1 MSMDG
6 VERLEAGSAGSAG
19 PGLSARALVRLA
31 RPKQWSKSAF
41 VLIGPVYAL
50 MDKKVTLEGAWM
62 ATLVTAAVF
71 ALASS
76 ACYVVN
82 DLLDAPKDRLHPR
95 KRRRPIA
102 SGQVG
107 PGVAVGYSLALLA
120 GAGALLGLLGAKA
133 ALWVG
138 LSALVYAANV
148 NAYSFLLKRI
158 VIADVMCLSL
168 GFVLRVLAG
177 CWAVGVQPSTWLLN
191 CTLFLAMFLS
201 FGKRLGERKTV
212 EDAASIRSVQSVYT
226 DELLR
231 TAVAVSGVATL
242 ITYAG
247 YIQWRDGR
255 FGADHFNVLWLTM
268 LPATYGLLRCIVL
281 LERGKYDDPT
291 ELATRDWPTQLAG
304 LLFGAAT
311 LAVVLRPAG

>member
-1 MSMDG
+1 MAEG
-6 VERLEAGSAGSAG
+6 VERSERPSAG
-19 PGLSARALVRLA
+19 PRAWIKLA
-31 RPKQWSKSAF
+31 RVKQWTKSAF
-41 VLIGPVYAL
+41 VLIGPLYAY
-50 MDKKVTLEGAWM
+50 MDHKGSPRDLFVPAL
-62 ATLVTAAVF
+62 AAAGVL

-82 DLLDAPKDRLHPR
+82 DLVDATKDRLHPR
-95 KRRRPIA
+95 KKNRPIA
-102 SGQVG
+102 SGAIS
-107 PGVAVGYSLALLA
+107 PNAAVVFAVLLLA
-120 GAGALLGLLGAKA
+120 AAGGMLFLLAPRP

-138 LSALVYAANV
+138 LTALVYAINT

-177 CWAVGVQPSTWLLN
+177 CWAVAVTPSTWLLN

-212 EDAASIRSVQSVYT
+212 TDAASVRSVQQAYT
-226 DELLR
+226 NDLLR
-231 TAVAVSGVATL
+231 TSVAVSGVATL

-247 YIQWRDGR
+247 YIQSREALVQHWP
-255 FGADHFNVLWLTM
+255 FNVLWLTM

-281 LERGKYDDPT
+281 LEHGRYDDPT
-291 ELATRDWPTQLAG
+291 ELATKDWPTQAAALGFVGITLGVILAG
-304 LLFGAAT
+304 
-311 LAVVLRPAG
+311 PAQ